1 MRAHG
6 VPAWCMEL
14 LRDMLEKDQLHIA
27 LDLEPDPHIQTLSPD
42 PAMLVDITKGRR
54 RSNVSAKINL
64 SVRLF
69 CVTFFHFQQS
79 VLIISIVHFLPIF
92 ITHLL
97 SIYLGSL

>member
-42 PAMLVDITKGRR
+42 PAMLVDIAKGRR

-64 SVRLF
+64 SVRQV
-69 CVTFFHFQQS
+69 CVTSHFQQS